1 MIDKRDYLSSN
12 TKQTLTDIY
21 QKSYRSVSSSGSVE
35 WSHAA
40 ATYASPTVF
49 IFEKYNDIDIGIIMI
64 MMMMILNEHDLQ
76 YYINNIYD
84 DENDE

>member
-1 MIDKRDYLSSN
+1 
-12 TKQTLTDIY
+12 
-21 QKSYRSVSSSGSVE
+21 
-35 WSHAA
+35 
-40 ATYASPTVF
+40 VF